1 MEYEEHPKE
10 WMSLFEVNSSRKA
23 YEQVV
28 LQSGFGLASVKAQ
41 GDSVSYDTTKQGYTT
56 TLTHVTYALGYVVTM
71 EEIDDNLYADVSKGR
86 SSALAMS
93 MNTTINTVAANVYNR
108 ATTAGYTGGD
118 GIVLLSAS
126 HPTRAGNQSNILN
139 PAADLSESALEDMLI
154 QIAGA
159 QNDRGLQIALMPDK
173 LLIPRQEVYNAA
185 RILKSVLQN
194 DTANNAV
201 NALKAMNA
209 LPGGFEVNHYFTDTD
224 QWFVRTRLPSKSGM
238 LMFNRKPVAFSQ
250 DNDFDTENAK
260 AKAMTR
266 FSVGWGDWR
275 AVYGSPG
282 A

>member
-1 MEYEEHPKE
+1 MEYDNHPQE
-10 WMSLFEVNSSRKA
+10 WKSLFEVNPSKKA

-28 LQSGFGLASVKAQ
+28 MQSGFGQAAVKAQ
-41 GDSVSYDTTKQGYTT
+41 GDSVSYDTTMQGYVTT
-56 TLTHVTYALGYVVTM
+56 FTHAVYGLGYVVTM

-86 SSALAMS
+86 SSALALS
-93 MNTTINTVAANVYNR
+93 LSTTINTVAANTYNR
-108 ATTAGYTGGD
+108 ATTTGYNGGD
-118 GIVLLSAS
+118 GVVLLSAS
-126 HPTRAGNQSNILN
+126 HPTRSGNQSNILN
-139 PAADLSESALEDMLI
+139 PAADLSEAALEDMLI

-159 QNDRGLQIALMPDK
+159 KNDRGLPVALMPDK

-194 DTANNAV
+194 DTADNAI
-201 NALKAMNA
+201 NAMRVMNA
-209 LPGGFEVNHYFTDTD
+209 IPGGFDVNHYFDDAD
-224 QWFVRTRLPSKSGM
+224 QFFVRTKVPSKSGM
-238 LMFNRKPVAFSQ
+238 LMFMRKPTTFSQ

-260 AKAMTR
+260 AKAVVR